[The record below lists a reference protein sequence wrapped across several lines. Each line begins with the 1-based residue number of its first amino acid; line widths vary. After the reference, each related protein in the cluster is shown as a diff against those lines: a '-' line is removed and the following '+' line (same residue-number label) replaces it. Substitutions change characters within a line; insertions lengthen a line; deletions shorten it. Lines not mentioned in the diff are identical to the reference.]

1 MAVKNQKKFEQVL
14 VECKVLSSDE
24 LDLAKIESV
33 KIGKNLDE
41 VLVESGKV
49 SQEDVV
55 KAKAIAS
62 GNSYIELTKQKIE
75 EKVIKLLEK
84 DYCERYQVVPFGITN
99 NRLNL
104 AMVDPT
110 NVQVIDFIE
119 KKTNLKVAPFIA
131 SPSSIKS
138 GISQFSTY
146 SPEDSGPLG
155 NVFDE
160 EEKGPNDQKDPDGK
174 EKNNISQDAPVTR
187 AVNTILSY
195 AIKSKASDIHIE
207 PREKTVKVRYR
218 IDGILNDSMTLPKH
232 VHAALVSR
240 IKILSNLKI
249 DEHRLPQDGRFGIKI
264 AEKDVDLRVSIS
276 PIVFGEKVV
285 IRILDK
291 SGGVITLDKLGF
303 KGKAY
308 RIIDEASK
316 KPHGMI
322 LSTGPTGSGKSTTL
336 YAVLSK
342 INSPEVNIITLEDPV
357 EYNIEGINQIQIH
370 SAIGLT
376 FAAGLRSV
384 LRQDP
389 DVVMVGEIRDGETA
403 DLAVQAALT
412 GHVVLSTLHTN
423 SAAGVLPRLKD
434 MKVEPF
440 LIASTVNTVV
450 GQRLVRTIC
459 KNCKE
464 SYTASETEYSS
475 LSEGLKNVLPKKD
488 DPKAKEIFEDLG
500 HESLPFLDDTTYT
513 LYKGKGCESCNKSG
527 YSGRM
532 GIYELFAVTPQME
545 RLLVSD
551 ATSAEIQDAAVEEGM
566 ITMKQDGY
574 LKALAGITTISEIA
588 RVAQDY

>member
-1 MAVKNQKKFEQVL
+1 MLIKNEKKFEQVL
-14 VECKVLSSDE
+14 IECKVVSPDQ
-24 LDLAKIESV
+24 LDAFKIESV
-33 KIGKNLDE
+33 KVGKPLDE
-41 VLVESGKV
+41 IITDSGLI
-49 SQEDVV
+49 SEEDIV

-62 GNSYIELTKQKIE
+62 GNSYVELTKQKIDE
-75 EKVIKLLEK
+75 NLIKLLDK
-84 DYCERYQVVPFGITN
+84 DYCERYHVLPFGITN

-104 AMVDPT
+104 AMEDPN
-110 NVQVIDFIE
+110 NVQVIDFIG
-119 KKTNLKVAPFIA
+119 KKTGLKIVPFIA
-131 SPSSIKS
+131 SLTSIKH
-138 GISQFSTY
+138 GISQFADY
-146 SPEDSGPLG
+146 SSEVSSVLG
-155 NVFDE
+155 NVFE
-160 EEKGPNDQKDPDGK
+160 EEAKS
-174 EKNNISQDAPVTR
+174 EKNIDNKQDNNNITQDAPITR

-218 IDGILNDSMTLPKH
+218 IDGLLDDSMTLPKH

-249 DEHRLPQDGRFGIKI
+249 DEHRLPQDGRFAIKI
-264 AEKDVDLRVSIS
+264 ADKDVDLRVSIS
-276 PIVFGEKVV
+276 PIIFGEKVV

-291 SGGVITLDKLGF
+291 SGGVITLDRLGF

-308 RIIDEASK
+308 QLIDEASK

-342 INSPEVNIITLEDPV
+342 INSHEVNIVTLEDPV
-357 EYNIEGINQIQIH
+357 EYNIEGINQIQVN
-370 SAIGLT
+370 SSIGLT

-423 SAAGVLPRLKD
+423 SAAGVLPRMKD

-440 LIASTVNTVV
+440 LIASTINTVI

-459 KNCKE
+459 KDCKE
-464 SYTASETEYSS
+464 SYQANETEFIS
-475 LSEGLKNVLPKKD
+475 LSESLKNILPKKD
-488 DPKAKEIFEDLG
+488 NPKAAEIIGDLG
-500 HESLPFLDDTTYT
+500 YEKLPFLDSESYT
-513 LYKGKGCESCNKSG
+513 LYKGKGCDNCNNTG
-527 YSGRM
+527 YSGRI
-532 GIYELFAVTPQME
+532 GIYEIFAVTPQME

-551 ATSAEIQDAAVEEGM
+551 ATSSELQDAAVSEGM
-566 ITMKQDGY
+566 ITMKQDGC
-574 LKALAGITTISEIA
+574 LKSLAGITTLKEVM